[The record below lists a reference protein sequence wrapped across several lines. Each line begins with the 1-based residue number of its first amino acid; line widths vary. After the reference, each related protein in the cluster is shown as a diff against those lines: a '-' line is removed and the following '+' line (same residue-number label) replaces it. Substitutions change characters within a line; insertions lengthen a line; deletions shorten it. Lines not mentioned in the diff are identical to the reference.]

1 MGEIGPMR
9 LVQSAAGFSYTIFH
23 PLYSWCTRPPPHP
36 PPTPATWWWRVG
48 GSQREACT
56 ARHPIPPME
65 FEPSHPRRLA
75 PVAVVGEGGMLRP
88 RLRFGITS
96 TSSTSRLIT
105 LSAAAVA
112 AAAVAT
118 VAAVGCGEAVVEVAY
133 EEEEGEAK
141 VAATK
146 EEKK

>member
-56 ARHPIPPME
+56 ARHPIPPHGIRALPPPPASPRSGGRRGWDAATTPT
-65 FEPSHPRRLA
+65 FRNHLYLVDVTTYHPLSGGGGGSGGDDSGGGGLRR
-75 PVAVVGEGGMLRP
+75 
-88 RLRFGITS
+88 S
-96 TSSTSRLIT
+96 
-105 LSAAAVA
+105 
-112 AAAVAT
+112 
-118 VAAVGCGEAVVEVAY
+118 GCGSGV
-133 EEEEGEAK
+133 
-141 VAATK
+141 
-146 EEKK
+146 